1 MHQLTGK
8 IISLFDIKEGIA
20 KSTGNK
26 WMLQQF
32 LFETIEQYPK
42 KILLELFGEDKIKF
56 HNLQIGENVTVNF
69 TINAREY
76 NGKWYNSI
84 NVSNISKEAPQQ
96 PSVIPNT
103 PVDDLDAIFGS
114 TKDEDDVPF

>member
-8 IISLFDIKEGIA
+8 IISLFDVKEGIA

-32 LFETIEQYPK
+32 LLETIEQYPK
-42 KILLELFGEDKIKF
+42 KVLLELFGEDKIKF
-56 HNLQIGENVTVNF
+56 HNLQAGENVTVSF

-84 NVSNISKEAPQQ
+84 NVSSISKETPQQ
-96 PSVIPNT
+96 PPIAPNA

-114 TKDEDDVPF
+114 SKDEDDVPF